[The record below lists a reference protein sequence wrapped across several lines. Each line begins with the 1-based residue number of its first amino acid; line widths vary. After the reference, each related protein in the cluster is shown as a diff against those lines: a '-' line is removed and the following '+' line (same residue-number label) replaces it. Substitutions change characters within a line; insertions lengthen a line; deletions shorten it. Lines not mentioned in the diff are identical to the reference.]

1 MQPGQVVQLDHADDG
16 SGRYLGYSRQ
26 RCNAS
31 AGAARGN
38 RMRAA
43 AYRAMRGMGA
53 SNGQALAPQPPPPEQ
68 PKCPRTREE
77 INALVK
83 ATGQLPCICGRTVSR
98 CW

>member
-16 SGRYLGYSRQ
+16 SGRYLGYSHQ

-43 AYRAMRGMGA
+43 AYRALRGAIVPPSAPNGA
-53 SNGQALAPQPPPPEQ
+53 AVVV
-68 PKCPRTREE
+68 REE
-77 INALVK
+77 RPTCQRSREEVMAS
-83 ATGQLPCICGRTVSR
+83 ADPLPCVCGRTVSR